1 MSETDSEQQQ
11 QLYKILKDF
20 VRDILI
26 TFPEYKDKLTQ
37 GVIDITL
44 DNTDTE
50 DAKSIYKYCENY
62 YPDKFFDILYE
73 KEEIITSDDSYFLP
87 EIQFSKLWTED
98 ISDKTRQTIWKYLQL
113 ILFSVVQNSDENFFG
128 DNTSKLFEA
137 INQDEFKGKLEE
149 TINEMQNIFDL
160 SNIDLSD
167 MPDISGIN
175 QENLPDVDEL
185 HKNINSMLD
194 GKIGRLAKEIAEET
208 TEELNI
214 EMDDA
219 QSMNDVFEKL
229 FKNPTKL
236 MGLVKSVGTKL
247 DTKIK
252 KGDIKESELIE
263 EAQEMVEKMQSIPGM
278 GNMQDLLKKMG
289 MGGSGGKMNMNAM
302 KSHMN
307 QNLRQA
313 KTKERMQQKLAERQ
327 MQKELEKQMK
337 QLNKDNGE
345 KDESKDI
352 GNIFSTGEV
361 VEKTPRKQNNKKK
374 NKNKKKKKKIN
385 K

>member
-1 MSETDSEQQQ
+1 MSEKKESSPVDNEK
-11 QLYKILKDF
+11 QLYKIIKDF

-26 TFPEYKDKLTQ
+26 TFPECKELLTQ
-37 GVIDITL
+37 GIIDITL
-44 DNTDTE
+44 DKLDSD
-50 DAKSIYKYCENY
+50 DAKSVYKYCEKY

-73 KEEIITSDDSYFLP
+73 KEELITGDDSYFLP
-87 EIQFSKLWTED
+87 NIQFSKLWKED
-98 ISDKTRQTIWKYLQL
+98 ITDRTRQTIWKYLQL
-113 ILFSVVQNSDENFFG
+113 ILFSVVQNSEENFFG

-149 TINEMQNIFDL
+149 TLNDMQNIFDL

-167 MPDISGIN
+167 MDDISGIS
-175 QENLPDVDEL
+175 QENLPDVEEL
-185 HKNINSMLD
+185 HSNINSMLD

-208 TEELNI
+208 TQELNI

-252 KGDIKESELIE
+252 KGEIKESELIE

-278 GNMQDLLKKMG
+278 GNMQDLLNKMG
-289 MGGSGGKMNMNAM
+289 MGGGKVNMNAM
-302 KSHMN
+302 KSQMG

-313 KTKERMQQKLAERQ
+313 KMKERMQQKLAERQ
-327 MQKELEKQMK
+327 KQKEEQEKSNLQHSE
-337 QLNKDNGE
+337 NG
-345 KDESKDI
+345 SV
-352 GNIFSTGEV
+352 FSTGEV
-361 VEKTPRKQNNKKK
+361 VEKTPRKPNNKKKNK

>member
-1 MSETDSEQQQ
+1 MSEKKDSSPIDNEK
-11 QLYKILKDF
+11 QLYKIVKDF

-26 TFPEYKDKLTQ
+26 TFPECKELLTQ
-37 GVIDITL
+37 GIIDITL
-44 DNTDTE
+44 DNLETD
-50 DAKSIYKYCENY
+50 DAKSVYKYCEKY

-73 KEEIITSDDSYFLP
+73 KDELISGDDSYFLP
-87 EIQFSKLWTED
+87 NIQFSKLWKED
-98 ISDKTRQTIWKYLQL
+98 ITDRTRQTIWKYLQL
-113 ILFSVVQNSDENFFG
+113 ILFSVVQNSEENFFG

-149 TINEMQNIFDL
+149 TLNDMQNIFDL

-167 MPDISGIN
+167 MADISGIS

-185 HKNINSMLD
+185 HSNINSMLD

-219 QSMNDVFEKL
+219 QSINDVFEKL

-278 GNMQDLLKKMG
+278 GNMQDLLNKMG
-289 MGGSGGKMNMNAM
+289 MGGGKVNMSAM
-302 KSHMN
+302 KSQMG

-313 KTKERMQQKLAERQ
+313 KMKERMQQKLAERQ
-327 MQKELEKQMK
+327 KQKEEQENSNLKPSE
-337 QLNKDNGE
+337 NG
-345 KDESKDI
+345 S
-352 GNIFSTGEV
+352 IFSTGEV
-361 VEKTPRKQNNKKK
+361 VEKTPRKSNNKKKNK

>member
-1 MSETDSEQQQ
+1 MSEKKDSSPIDNEK
-11 QLYKILKDF
+11 QLYKIVKDF

-26 TFPEYKDKLTQ
+26 TFPECKELLTQ
-37 GVIDITL
+37 GIIDITL
-44 DNTDTE
+44 DNLETD
-50 DAKSIYKYCENY
+50 DAKSVYKYCEKY

-73 KEEIITSDDSYFLP
+73 KDELITGDDSYFLP
-87 EIQFSKLWTED
+87 NIQFSKLWKED
-98 ISDKTRQTIWKYLQL
+98 ITDRTRQTIWKYLQL
-113 ILFSVVQNSDENFFG
+113 ILFSVVQNSEENFFG

-149 TINEMQNIFDL
+149 TLNDMQNIFDL

-167 MPDISGIN
+167 MADISGIS

-185 HKNINSMLD
+185 HSNINSMLD

-219 QSMNDVFEKL
+219 QSINDVFEKL

-278 GNMQDLLKKMG
+278 GNMQDLLNKMG
-289 MGGSGGKMNMNAM
+289 MGGGKVNMSAM
-302 KSHMN
+302 KSQMG

-313 KTKERMQQKLAERQ
+313 KMKERMQQKLAERQ
-327 MQKELEKQMK
+327 KQKEEQEKSNLK
-337 QLNKDNGE
+337 PSENG
-345 KDESKDI
+345 S
-352 GNIFSTGEV
+352 IFSTGEV
-361 VEKTPRKQNNKKK
+361 VEKTPRKSNNKKKNK

>member
-1 MSETDSEQQQ
+1 MSEKKDSSPIDNEK
-11 QLYKILKDF
+11 QLYKIVKDF

-26 TFPEYKDKLTQ
+26 TFPECKELLTQ
-37 GVIDITL
+37 GIIDITL
-44 DNTDTE
+44 DNLETD
-50 DAKSIYKYCENY
+50 DAKSVYKYCEKY

-73 KEEIITSDDSYFLP
+73 KDELITDDDSYFLP
-87 EIQFSKLWTED
+87 NIQFSKLWKED
-98 ISDKTRQTIWKYLQL
+98 ITDRTRQTIWKYLQL
-113 ILFSVVQNSDENFFG
+113 ILFSVVQNSEENFFG

-149 TINEMQNIFDL
+149 TLNDMQNIFDL

-167 MPDISGIN
+167 MADISGIS

-185 HKNINSMLD
+185 HSNINSMLD

-219 QSMNDVFEKL
+219 QSINDVFEKL

-278 GNMQDLLKKMG
+278 GNMQDLLNKMG
-289 MGGSGGKMNMNAM
+289 MGGGKVNMSAM
-302 KSHMN
+302 KSQMG

-313 KTKERMQQKLAERQ
+313 KMKERMQQKLAERQ
-327 MQKELEKQMK
+327 KQKEEQENSNLKPSE
-337 QLNKDNGE
+337 NG
-345 KDESKDI
+345 S
-352 GNIFSTGEV
+352 IFSTGEV
-361 VEKTPRKQNNKKK
+361 VEKTPRKSNNKKKNK

>member
-1 MSETDSEQQQ
+1 MSEKKDSSPIDNEK
-11 QLYKILKDF
+11 QLYKIVKDF

-26 TFPEYKDKLTQ
+26 TFPECKELLTQ
-37 GVIDITL
+37 GIIDITL
-44 DNTDTE
+44 DNLETD
-50 DAKSIYKYCENY
+50 DAKSVYKYCEKY

-73 KEEIITSDDSYFLP
+73 KDELISGDDSYFLP
-87 EIQFSKLWTED
+87 NIQFSKLWKED
-98 ISDKTRQTIWKYLQL
+98 ITDRTRQTIWKYLQL
-113 ILFSVVQNSDENFFG
+113 ILFSVVQNSEENFFG

-149 TINEMQNIFDL
+149 TLNDMQNIFDL

-167 MPDISGIN
+167 MADISGIS

-185 HKNINSMLD
+185 HSNINSMLD

-219 QSMNDVFEKL
+219 QSINDVFEKL

-278 GNMQDLLKKMG
+278 GNMQDLLNKMG
-289 MGGSGGKMNMNAM
+289 MGGGKVNMSAM
-302 KSHMN
+302 KSQMG

-313 KTKERMQQKLAERQ
+313 KMKERMQQKLAERQ
-327 MQKELEKQMK
+327 KQKEEQEKGNLK
-337 QLNKDNGE
+337 PSENG
-345 KDESKDI
+345 S
-352 GNIFSTGEV
+352 IFSTGEV
-361 VEKTPRKQNNKKK
+361 VEKTPRKSNNKKKNK

>member
-1 MSETDSEQQQ
+1 MSEKKESSSVDNEK
-11 QLYKILKDF
+11 QLYKIIKDF

-26 TFPEYKDKLTQ
+26 TFPECKELLTQ
-37 GVIDITL
+37 GIIDITL
-44 DNTDTE
+44 DKLDSD
-50 DAKSIYKYCENY
+50 DAKSVYKYCEKY

-73 KEEIITSDDSYFLP
+73 KEELITGDDSYFLP
-87 EIQFSKLWTED
+87 NIQFSKLWKED
-98 ISDKTRQTIWKYLQL
+98 ITDRTRQTIWKYLQL
-113 ILFSVVQNSDENFFG
+113 ILFSVVQNSEENFFG

-149 TINEMQNIFDL
+149 TLNDMQNIFDL

-167 MPDISGIN
+167 IDDISGIS
-175 QENLPDVDEL
+175 QENLPDVEEL
-185 HKNINSMLD
+185 HSNINSMLD

-208 TEELNI
+208 TQELNI

-252 KGDIKESELIE
+252 KGEIKESELIE

-278 GNMQDLLKKMG
+278 GNMQDLLNKMG
-289 MGGSGGKMNMNAM
+289 MGGGKVNMNAM
-302 KSHMN
+302 KSQMG

-313 KTKERMQQKLAERQ
+313 KMKERMQQKLAERQ
-327 MQKELEKQMK
+327 KQKEEQEKSNLQHSE
-337 QLNKDNGE
+337 NG
-345 KDESKDI
+345 SV
-352 GNIFSTGEV
+352 FSTGEV
-361 VEKTPRKQNNKKK
+361 VEKTPRKPNNKKKNK

>member
-1 MSETDSEQQQ
+1 MSEKKDSSPVDNEK
-11 QLYKILKDF
+11 QLYKIVKDF

-26 TFPEYKDKLTQ
+26 TFPECKELLTQ
-37 GVIDITL
+37 GIIDITL
-44 DNTDTE
+44 DNLETD
-50 DAKSIYKYCENY
+50 DANSVYKYCEKY

-73 KEEIITSDDSYFLP
+73 KDELITGDDSYFLP
-87 EIQFSKLWTED
+87 NIQFSKLWKED
-98 ISDKTRQTIWKYLQL
+98 ITDKTRQTIWKYLQL
-113 ILFSVVQNSDENFFG
+113 ILFSVVQNSEENFFG

-149 TINEMQNIFDL
+149 TLNDMQNIFDL
-160 SNIDLSD
+160 SNIDLSNMD
-167 MPDISGIN
+167 DISGIS

-185 HKNINSMLD
+185 HSNINSMLD

-219 QSMNDVFEKL
+219 QSINDVFEKL

-278 GNMQDLLKKMG
+278 GNMQDLLNKMG
-289 MGGSGGKMNMNAM
+289 MGGGKVNMSAM
-302 KSHMN
+302 KSQMG

-313 KTKERMQQKLAERQ
+313 KMKERMQQKLAERQ
-327 MQKELEKQMK
+327 KQKEEQEKSNLK
-337 QLNKDNGE
+337 PSENG
-345 KDESKDI
+345 S
-352 GNIFSTGEV
+352 IFSTGEV
-361 VEKTPRKQNNKKK
+361 VEKTPRKSNNKKKNK